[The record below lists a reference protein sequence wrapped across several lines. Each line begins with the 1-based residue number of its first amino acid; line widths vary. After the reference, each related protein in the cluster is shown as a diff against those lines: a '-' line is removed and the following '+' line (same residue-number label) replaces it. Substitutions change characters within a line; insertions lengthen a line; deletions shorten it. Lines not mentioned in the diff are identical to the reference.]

1 MKNLLFHWNQNPGT
15 IEESRRITGSE
26 KSALRNAKFLK
37 DLKHLLRPRKS
48 FQVDPNLHNCHRVK
62 ALPNSAEVF
71 FRHIRRVDASFPPRT
86 NVARLMTPFHA
97 TASVPDFRKRPA
109 TGSLRIAHVVD
120 SLAPGGMENGIANLA
135 RTMEPDGCETHV
147 VCLTRRGAF
156 AERMP
161 DPAQVTALEKP
172 PGFLPKWVSV
182 LRRELR
188 RIAPDL
194 IHTHNL
200 GPLIYTGLASLLPG
214 LPPIVHGEHAEL
226 GPGETTPKRLWLR
239 RFLYR
244 RCAAIHSVSAAL
256 NRNLEANGLR
266 FPKPVAI
273 ANGVDTHR
281 FQPSPQRSL
290 TRASLGIPGPESGFV
305 LGVVGRFGP
314 FKRQRLL
321 VEAFDLL
328 AENHPSLWLVLVG
341 DGGPEADSVRERVAA
356 SPHSGRIRLAGFQAE
371 PAPWYQAF
379 DLLVQPSV
387 NEGMSNALLEAMA
400 CGTPILAQV
409 SCGCAEL
416 IRHGENGFLTECRTS
431 RDLADAIHPFVTDPS
446 GDWRQVGPA
455 AREIVT
461 RNFSLDSMA
470 RAYRELYEAAAGKG
484 RE

>member
-1 MKNLLFHWNQNPGT
+1 
-15 IEESRRITGSE
+15 
-26 KSALRNAKFLK
+26 
-37 DLKHLLRPRKS
+37 
-48 FQVDPNLHNCHRVK
+48 
-62 ALPNSAEVF
+62 
-71 FRHIRRVDASFPPRT
+71 
-86 NVARLMTPFHA
+86 MTPFHA
-97 TASVPDFRKRPA
+97 TASVPDFRKPRA

-161 DPAQVTALEKP
+161 APAQVTALEKP

-226 GPGETTPKRLWLR
+226 GPGETTPKRLLLR

-290 TRASLGIPGPESGFV
+290 TRASLGLPGPESGFV
-305 LGVVGRFGP
+305 IGMVGRFGP
-314 FKRQRLL
+314 FKRQQLL

-328 AENHPSLWLVLVG
+328 APLHPSLHLVLVG
-341 DGGPEADSVRERVAA
+341 AGGPEETRVRERVAA
-356 SPHSGRIRLAGFQAE
+356 SPFPQRIRLAGFQAE
-371 PAPWYQAF
+371 TAPWYQSF
-379 DLLVQPSV
+379 DLLVLPSV
-387 NEGMSNALLEAMA
+387 NEGMSNAVLEAMA
-400 CGTPILAQV
+400 CATPVLAHA

-416 IRHGENGFLTECRTS
+416 IRHQENGFLTECRTA
-431 RDLADAIHPFVTDPS
+431 RELADAILPFTAHPS
-446 GDWRQVGPA
+446 GDWRRVGPV
-455 AREIVT
+455 ARETVS

-470 RAYRELYEAAAGKG
+470 RAYRQLYETAARK
-484 RE
+484 EQP